1 MHLNVYEKNSERVP
15 RREEPLDVLA
25 LCVVIFIMLMLFL
38 LIWRLYKF
46 ALKFDESQ
54 GYRTHCRDRQ
64 GNIFTISAEGEAN
77 RNYGEFYVIEPNSD
91 DTRVRAQ
98 VEKDDKDLPTYEEV
112 MAATLAASAAACGVV
127 VGAGSTTSLGVASA
141 NGEARDTT
149 ITINAPS
156 STNIP
161 IDVPPYSE
169 VDPNPVPSISNI
181 NFNESSVLTDCNSA
195 SATSRTQ
202 TDLTVSLPMGTE
214 SITTTSSSNSTAS
227 SPHMTL
233 TAIHNEPSTSQ
244 NIVVPLPAVINSQ
257 DSSAA

>member
-1 MHLNVYEKNSERVP
+1 MNVYQAISPVIVLFVMIILIRLMVANFCTLGPEDMN
-15 RREEPLDVLA
+15 RRRNQNA
-25 LCVVIFIMLMLFL
+25 
-38 LIWRLYKF
+38 
-46 ALKFDESQ
+46 
-54 GYRTHCRDRQ
+54 HRQ

-141 NGEARDTT
+141 NGEARATT

>member
-1 MHLNVYEKNSERVP
+1 MEKDSIDAIFAVVLFFLAVSVGFFLIMFKKFYATERSTVSNHERRVIQSIRIDPTSE
-15 RREEPLDVLA
+15 
-25 LCVVIFIMLMLFL
+25 
-38 LIWRLYKF
+38 
-46 ALKFDESQ
+46 
-54 GYRTHCRDRQ
+54 DRQ